1 MLEAPISSVS
11 DSRLLTCL
19 EALKDVPR
27 HDKTSK
33 VYLLRRRVV
42 LEVGRR
48 VVQKIIDP
56 ALERRAEDLV
66 F

>member
-19 EALKDVPR
+19 EALADVPL
-27 HDKTSK
+27 HNKLPK
-33 VYLLRRRVV
+33 AKILWQRVV

-48 VVQKIIDP
+48 VY
-56 ALERRAEDLV
+56 RR
-66 F
+66 